1 MSNKEN
7 NYKFSSKDH
16 SKNDHKKDHKS
27 DKKIDKKQVFDFD
40 VEVGKILQLMI
51 NSLYTN
57 KDVALRELIANGSD
71 ACDKMRYLASQ
82 NSQLSADELKLTI
95 TTNKKEKLLIITDNG
110 IGMNREDLLQ
120 NLGTIAK
127 SGTESFVK
135 SLTGDKQ
142 KDVQLIG
149 QFGVGFYSFTIGTLS
164 SILVALAI

>member
-7 NYKFSSKDH
+7 NHKVSSKDH
-16 SKNDHKKDHKS
+16 SKKDRKNDHKEDHKS
-27 DKKIDKKQVFDFD
+27 DEKGDKKTDKKQVFDFD

-135 SLTGDKQ
+135 SLRN
-142 KDVQLIG
+142 
-149 QFGVGFYSFTIGTLS
+149 
-164 SILVALAI
+164 